1 MKQRERGEYHT
12 NVSAMTAEHGHA
24 VTAIASLFSSLTED
38 QCQLLCQHLQVS
50 TFRKNEVIYEERRI
64 ADSML
69 ILVSGKIKI
78 WKNGVGGH
86 HQILRLVK
94 PMEMFGYRAFFA
106 HEPYLATAIAIEPS
120 VVASVPMLVVKELMH
135 ANTAFCQQLM
145 EHLALL
151 LGHSGTRMVNLT
163 QKHIRG
169 RLAEALLL
177 LIDRYG
183 MEEDGVTLCASLS
196 REDIA
201 SLSNMT
207 TGNAIRTL
215 SAFAHEGLIEIE
227 GKKIRILE
235 EEELRKISYVG

>member
-1 MKQRERGEYHT
+1 MSINTMATDQEY
-12 NVSAMTAEHGHA
+12 V
-24 VTAIASLFSSLTED
+24 VTALASLFRSLTED
-38 QCQLLCQHLQVS
+38 QYQLLCQHLNTS
-50 TFRKNEVIYEERRI
+50 SFRKNEVIYEEGKP
-64 ADSML
+64 ADVL
-69 ILVSGKIKI
+69 LVLVSGKVKI
-78 WKNGVGGH
+78 WKSGVGGH

-94 PMEMFGYRAFFA
+94 PLEMFGYRACFA
-106 HEPYLATAIAIEPS
+106 HEAYLATAIAVEPS
-120 VVASVPMLVVKELMH
+120 VIVSLPMTMVSKLMSTN
-135 ANTAFCQQLM
+135 AEFCQQLV
-145 EHLALL
+145 EHLAQL
-151 LGHSGTRMVNLT
+151 LGQSGTRLVNLT

-177 LIDRYG
+177 LIEHYG

-215 SAFAHEGLIEIE
+215 SAFAHEGLIEIK

-235 EEELRKISYVG
+235 EEELGKISYAG